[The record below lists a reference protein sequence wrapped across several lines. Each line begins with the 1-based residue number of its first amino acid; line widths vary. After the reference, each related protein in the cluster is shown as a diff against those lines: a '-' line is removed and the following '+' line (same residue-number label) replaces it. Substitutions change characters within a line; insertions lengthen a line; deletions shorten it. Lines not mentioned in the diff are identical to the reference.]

1 MMHLVADPA
10 APILVHAARMAF
22 HGIAGA
28 WLDKLMV
35 ARGMQTDPNK
45 SVFRKAEVLV
55 RDILPDLTDT
65 EVAEIMKQ
73 RAPARKQDD
82 GTSLL
87 TGANAELLTERMEST
102 DKKGALKAMEELKA
116 GESNGKQV
124 MQYLASRGLVPTASG
139 SKSVE
144 KGDASSSKG
153 RSGPK
158 VAKRG
163 PSQAARAPASLNFE
177 AAKGYLPQGIKGI
190 VLQPYAERRLYQM
203 YYPNDNPPR
212 SCPFTYAADGVDSYT
227 ETQVLVACL
236 RWAWKCHTAKG
247 GQACHR
253 PWIMDA
259 DLPSRLGSR

>member
-1 MMHLVADPA
+1 MMHLAAGPA
-10 APILVHAARMAF
+10 APFLVHAARMAF

-35 ARGMQTDPNK
+35 ARGMQTDPDK
-45 SVFRKAEVLV
+45 SVFRKVEVLV

-65 EVAEIMKQ
+65 GVAEIMKQ

-87 TGANAELLTERMEST
+87 TGASAELLAECMEST
-102 DKKGALKAMEELKA
+102 DKKGALKVMEELKA
-116 GESNGKQV
+116 GESNSKGV
-124 MQYLASRGLVPTASG
+124 MQYLTSRGLVPTASG
-139 SKSVE
+139 SKSLE

-158 VAKRG
+158 VAKIG
-163 PSQAARAPASLNFE
+163 PSRAARAPASLNLE
-177 AAKGYLPQGIKGI
+177 AAKGHLQQGIKGI

-212 SCPFTYAADGVDSYT
+212 SGSFTYAADGVDGYT

-236 RWAWKCHTAKG
+236 RWAWKCHIAEG
-247 GQACHR
+247 GQACPH
-253 PWIMDA
+253 PWVMDA